1 VLAAGDSREEFT
13 PAFVKQP
20 RNAMTTVHVAD
31 FAAQHPVLSLLPETS
46 RAALLRAS
54 STVTYDRGDPVWH
67 LGHPA
72 EEFALVLEGIVARF
86 LPGFSERPLLAA
98 LEGPGDFADLTASLR
113 GSRRTRTAV
122 AYADR
127 TRVLKLPCGPVNEAL
142 REHPDA
148 MTALLRRTAEESDAV
163 LERLALSAALAPAR
177 LAHLLLSLS
186 RPAAEGRDVALRI
199 TREHMAQ
206 FIGATPETVTRTL
219 TAWAAQGLVQK
230 QARGLRLC
238 EPARLARLAGGL
250 GGDDVSV
257 GTHPAPSAHS
267 PTR

>member
-1 VLAAGDSREEFT
+1 
-13 PAFVKQP
+13 
-20 RNAMTTVHVAD
+20 MTTVHVTD

-46 RAALLRAS
+46 RAALLGAS

-72 EEFALVLEGIVARF
+72 EEFTLVLDGVVARF

-98 LEGPGDFADLTASLR
+98 LEGPGDFADLAASLR

-122 AYADR
+122 AYADP
-127 TRVLKLPCGPVNEAL
+127 TRVLKLPCGPVHDAL

-148 MTALLRRTAEESDAV
+148 MSAVLRRVAEESDAV
-163 LERLALSAALAPAR
+163 LERLALSAALAPSR

-186 RPAAEGRDVALRI
+186 EPAGEARDVGLRI

-219 TAWAAQGLVQK
+219 TAWAAQGVVQK

-238 EPARLARLAGGL
+238 KPALLQRLAGGHD
-250 GGDDVSV
+250 GDDVRA
-257 GTHPAPSAHS
+257 GAHPGMSSHS